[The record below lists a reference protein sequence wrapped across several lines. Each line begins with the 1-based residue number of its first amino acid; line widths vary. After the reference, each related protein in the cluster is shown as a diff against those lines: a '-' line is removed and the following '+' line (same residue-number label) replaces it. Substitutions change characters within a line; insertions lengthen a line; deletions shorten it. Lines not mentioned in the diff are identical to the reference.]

1 MAILKVF
8 NPANAQ
14 LAATLD
20 ADDAKSV
27 ARKYERARAA
37 QPEWARR
44 PLDQRLAALAKFRG
58 LVVAQTDALARIL
71 TTEVGKPIAQ
81 SRNELRGLLPRL
93 DFFLTETAATLRP
106 RKVFSEAD
114 GKLDARICH
123 EAVGVVA

>member
-1 MAILKVF
+1 MPILKGF
-8 NPANAQ
+8 NPANGK

-27 ARKYERARAA
+27 AAKYERARDA

-44 PLDQRLAALAKFRG
+44 PLDQRLPAIAKVRG
-58 LVVAQTDALARIL
+58 LVVAQTEALARIL

-106 RKVFSEAD
+106 
-114 GKLDARICH
+114 
-123 EAVGVVA
+123 